1 MRGTGGEDWE
11 QEQAG
16 VSTAERELL
25 TAICNKTRKQNRVLV
40 WAEEDGHKD
49 ESLICDQHKDSG
61 WTFVGR

>member
-1 MRGTGGEDWE
+1 MGRTGSKNK
-11 QEQAG
+11 AG

-25 TAICNKTRKQNRVLV
+25 TAICNKTKKQNHVLV

-49 ESLICDQHKDSG
+49 ESLICDQQKDSG

>member
-25 TAICNKTRKQNRVLV
+25 TAICNKTKKQNHVYFGLKRMDTKMRV
-40 WAEEDGHKD
+40 
-49 ESLICDQHKDSG
+49 
-61 WTFVGR
+61 

>member
-25 TAICNKTRKQNRVLV
+25 TAICNETTKKQNYVLV
-40 WAEEDGHKD
+40 WTEEDVCKN
-49 ESLICDQHKDSG
+49 ESDL
-61 WTFVGR
+61 